1 MWELIRRRVNLT
13 TTVGASNLKAEIE
26 RATLADHKN
35 NVVAFNTWF
44 DDTRTKI
51 IKEEGEGYNE
61 YLRQLFRAYLTCD
74 DSEFNESV
82 RHERRLWM
90 QGKMAAD
97 YGYAELMELGRLTY
111 INLVDDGMWKG
122 KGRGAAQKP
131 AIPEDPNKFLALATQ
146 IMAKL
151 NGESGT
157 RGEGNYGNPRDAK
170 KGDGGPRTYN
180 TEWSRSVLIF

>member
-1 MWELIRRRVNLT
+1 M
-13 TTVGASNLKAEIE
+13 
-26 RATLADHKN
+26 ADHEN
-35 NVVAFNTWF
+35 NVVTFNTWF

-82 RHERRLWM
+82 RHEKRLWM
-90 QGKMAAD
+90 QGKLAAD

-122 KGRGAAQKP
+122 KGKGAAQP
-131 AIPEDPNKFLALATQ
+131 AISEDPNKFIALATQ
-146 IMAKL
+146 IMEKL
-151 NGESGT
+151 NGEPDKK
-157 RGEGNYGNPRDAK
+157 EGGNKGNPRNAK
-170 KGDGGPRTYN
+170 KGDGGPRTFLPWRFDFPN
-180 TEWSRSVLIF
+180 NEKTMEGCGTTMKLCTNDCHKQTI